1 MSVNIDLLPR
11 GTTQVSDTP
20 TTKKHDAQCL
30 RDTAL
35 TVETF
40 AYSAAGNLPGSLVA
54 HLMCISAELER
65 LANRIERDSSQT

>member
-1 MSVNIDLLPR
+1 MSVNIELLPR

-40 AYSAAGNLPGSLVA
+40 AYSAAGNLPGIQVPVNYNVTIGGKA
-54 HLMCISAELER
+54 HSVTVEPV
-65 LANRIERDSSQT
+65 